1 MQQKINILVVEDDND
16 INQMLCKIIKK
27 SKYYAIPAYSGTEAL
42 LYLENKQWDL
52 VLLDLMLP
60 GISGKEVLKQV
71 REHSS
76 TPVIIISAKNESQYK
91 ITSLRMGADDYI
103 SKPFDIE
110 EVAARI
116 DALLRRYQKSEREKN
131 TSNQELVFKDIVLN
145 IDSQNVIVNN
155 FEVTLTLREF
165 KILQLLMEN
174 PQKIY
179 SKANLFETVWEE
191 KFYGDENTVNVHMSN
206 LRNKLAQNN
215 ATETYIETIWGIGY
229 RLKS

>member
-16 INQMLCKIIKK
+16 INQLLCKIIKK

-145 IDSQNVIVNN
+145 IDSQKVIVNN

>member
-131 TSNQELVFKDIVLN
+131 TSNQELVFLDIVLN
-145 IDSQNVIVNN
+145 IDSQKVIVNN

-179 SKANLFETVWEE
+179 SKANLFETVWED
-191 KFYGDENTVNVHMSN
+191 KFHGDENTVNVHMSN

-215 ATETYIETIWGIGY
+215 ATDTYIETIWGIGY

>member
-1 MQQKINILVVEDDND
+1 MYKRQ
-16 INQMLCKIIKK
+16 

-145 IDSQNVIVNN
+145 IDSQKVIVNN

>member
-145 IDSQNVIVNN
+145 IDSQKVIVNN

-229 RLKS
+229 RLNS

>member
-145 IDSQNVIVNN
+145 IDSQKVIVNN

>member
-1 MQQKINILVVEDDND
+1 
-16 INQMLCKIIKK
+16 
-27 SKYYAIPAYSGTEAL
+27 
-42 LYLENKQWDL
+42 
-52 VLLDLMLP
+52 
-60 GISGKEVLKQV
+60 
-71 REHSS
+71 
-76 TPVIIISAKNESQYK
+76 
-91 ITSLRMGADDYI
+91 MGADDYI

-145 IDSQNVIVNN
+145 IDSQKVIVNN

>member
-145 IDSQNVIVNN
+145 IDSQKVIVNN
-155 FEVTLTLREF
+155 FEVNLTLREF

>member
-145 IDSQNVIVNN
+145 IDSQKVIVNN

-165 KILQLLMEN
+165 KILQLLIKKKK
-174 PQKIY
+174 KIY